1 MKKTLFLTFIFLLA
15 ASTASWAQDYKL
27 KLGGKARK
35 IVLDMQGSDVTLE
48 GYNGDELIIRG
59 NGFEPAPKRA
69 EGLRPVYNSAV
80 DNTKIGLAV
89 TEKDNVVRVV
99 QASRKDT
106 DYVIR
111 VPRQTAVVFTQTQF
125 GSGNLKVTDLQGDLE
140 VNMKNGDAQ
149 LLNMSGGVV
158 ANSISSDIIVRYAGV
173 GKSPS
178 SISSVSGAVDVTMPA
193 SSKTTLQLRTIS
205 GEVYTDFDI
214 NMGKKGNEDD
224 GMRRVGGQ
232 TVEGTVNGG
241 GTKIALQSISGDVFV
256 RKAK

>member
-1 MKKTLFLTFIFLLA
+1 MKKTLFLTLLYLLA
-15 ASTASWAQDYKL
+15 ASPALWAQEYKL

-59 NGFEPAPKRA
+59 NGFEPTPKRA
-69 EGLRPVYNSAV
+69 EGLRAVYNSAV
-80 DNTKIGLAV
+80 DNTRIGLAV

-111 VPRQTAVVFTQTQF
+111 VPRQTSVVFTQTQF
-125 GSGNLKVTDLQGDLE
+125 GGGDLKVSDLQGDMEANMKDAE
-140 VNMKNGDAQ
+140 VN
-149 LLNMSGGVV
+149 LSNMGGGVV
-158 ANSISSDIIVRYAGV
+158 ANSISGDILVRYSGM

-178 SISSVSGAVDVTMPA
+178 AISSVSGAVDVTMPA
-193 SSKTTLQLRTIS
+193 NSKTTLHLRTIS

-214 NMGKKGNEDD
+214 NMGKGNENDD
-224 GMRRVGGQ
+224 MRRVGGQ